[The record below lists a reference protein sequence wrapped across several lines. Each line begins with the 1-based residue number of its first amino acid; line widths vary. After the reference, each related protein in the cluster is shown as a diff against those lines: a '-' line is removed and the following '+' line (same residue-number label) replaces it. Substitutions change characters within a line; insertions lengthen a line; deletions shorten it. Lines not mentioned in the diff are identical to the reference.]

1 MSPTP
6 IEYHD
11 HDMPGVQTR
20 SLRALLLPPFVA
32 SLAAAVGVLIVFAR
46 WRPIVWQAFVISWL
60 YSTAITLFVR
70 TLVPPTLRTVARRT
84 RLPPSAS
91 LVIALLAAA
100 AAGSLVGGALV
111 AAVGLM
117 PSGGG
122 FWTTYAQML
131 RITAALVLVFGFGSM
146 TYRQLAGELRQTRAH
161 LRERELQYERAT
173 KQALEARLSSLESR
187 VHPHFLFNA
196 LNSVSALIAVDQR
209 RAERMVGRL
218 ADVLRSSL
226 NLGNQRT
233 VPLGQEMTT
242 VRDYLEIE
250 QERLAE
256 RLEYVLTLPADAA
269 RCLVPPFSVQCLV
282 ENAVKHGLGSSE
294 TGGRIA
300 VTGHVDASG
309 LHVAVRDSGA
319 GFFLTSASAGHG
331 LENLALRLETTFG
344 PSAGLDVGREG
355 SWCVVTLHLPA
366 FVSEAQL
373 P

>member
-1 MSPTP
+1 
-6 IEYHD
+6 
-11 HDMPGVQTR
+11 
-20 SLRALLLPPFVA
+20 
-32 SLAAAVGVLIVFAR
+32 
-46 WRPIVWQAFVISWL
+46 
-60 YSTAITLFVR
+60 
-70 TLVPPTLRTVARRT
+70 
-84 RLPPSAS
+84 
-91 LVIALLAAA
+91 
-100 AAGSLVGGALV
+100 
-111 AAVGLM
+111 
-117 PSGGG
+117 
-122 FWTTYAQML
+122 ML
-131 RITAALVLVFGFGSM
+131 RITAALVLVAGFGSM
-146 TYRQLAGELRQTRAH
+146 TYLQLTSELRQTRAH

-256 RLEYVLTLPADAA
+256 RLTYALTLPADAA
-269 RCLVPPFSVQCLV
+269 RCLVPPFSLQCLV

-294 TGGRIA
+294 AGGRIE

-319 GFFLTSASAGHG
+319 GFILPRASAGHG
-331 LENLALRLETTFG
+331 LENLVLRVETTFG
-344 PSAGLDVGREG
+344 PSAGLEVGREG
-355 SWCVVTLHLPA
+355 GWCVVTLHVPA
-366 FVSEAQL
+366 VDSEVQL